1 MTEANRRRPNDS
13 LSTSTLSITEQFSAA
28 LVPGAQTFTL
38 TMGKLRTL
46 LNDETTIGTVF
57 AEPDDTGVAVGSA
70 NAVLTAAGVL
80 LTGVDVPDVLL
91 VDVFDEPPPPPHPAS
106 ATHMPLTARI
116 HFNARILSPFAL
128 LDIVAA
134 HAGGK
139 TRRQPRTSDVGAH
152 MAARLDHDIRALHRR
167 GTECAALLRMLLID
181 GVEVAR
187 KVAAQQRAEIRHMR
201 AVPGH
206 GEDRA
211 RFPDVLAH
219 QRAVGERRFAD
230 GVGHGRCAQAHDS
243 LCRACSRCC
252 GVGGRRAERRVSGKA
267 MGECGCCQQ
276 ALQT

>member
-1 MTEANRRRPNDS
+1 LLNVDVGMTEANKRKPNDS
-13 LSTSTLSITEQFSAA
+13 VSTSTLSIVEQVTPVPP
-28 LVPGAQTFTL
+28 LPGAQTFTL
-38 TMGKLRTL
+38 TIGKFRTL

-70 NAVLTAAGVL
+70 NAVLTAAA
-80 LTGVDVPDVLL
+80 GVDVPDALL

-116 HFNARILSPFAL
+116 HFNARIFSPLAL

-139 TRRQPRTSDVGAH
+139 TRRQPRTSDVRAH
-152 MAARLDHDIRALHRR
+152 MAARLDYDIRTLHRR

-187 KVAAQQRAEIRHMR
+187 KVAAQQRAEIRHVGAM
-201 AVPGH
+201 PGH
-206 GEDRA
+206 GEDHTRLT
-211 RFPDVLAH
+211 DVLAH

-230 GVGHGRCAQAHDS
+230 GVGHGRCAQVHDS
-243 LCRACSRCC
+243 LSGACGRCC
-252 GVGGRRAERRVSGKA
+252 GVGGRRAKRRVSGKA
-267 MGECGCCQQ
+267 VG
-276 ALQT
+276 